1 MVETKENTTSGSIVS
16 KSENENNFAILY
28 PSLDKL
34 SGKARIR
41 LDEINGSLEQL
52 TLRWNPEAWKETESA
67 ELIMKNGERKI
78 LKKLGRMWAPEADA
92 YRCEPNGKYSGC
104 TLRIAGAD
112 LPNIS
117 SLDITI
123 AK

>member
-1 MVETKENTTSGSIVS
+1 MLGNVITKVNDVVPIQLSVKNLVSSSSSDTFSIWQGNNIEFNAINVVDSWNEKFDNFTNIFMVETKENTTSGSIVS

-52 TLRWNPEAWKETESA
+52 TLRWNPEA
-67 ELIMKNGERKI
+67 
-78 LKKLGRMWAPEADA
+78 
-92 YRCEPNGKYSGC
+92 
-104 TLRIAGAD
+104 
-112 LPNIS
+112 
-117 SLDITI
+117 
-123 AK
+123 